1 MNFRGIFWLVLLL
14 SLIVSIG
21 FVSATDVN
29 DTTTDSMMES
39 SEINLTDIGENN
51 LEISQENQISS
62 QEDNSR
68 VIYVGQ
74 NITDD
79 GGKGSYENPFST
91 LKLACDNVSGED
103 KVTVNIFNGTYL
115 IGSHLKFDTNNLFIN
130 GLGNVIIKNQF
141 DSTKYG
147 NQALGLKSSSANFTM
162 SNIIFD
168 ASNWTQRSLQN
179 YFTSFRGNAN
189 FGTYINCTFTGF
201 KKAYLAGA
209 NEFNANFTNC
219 IFEGFKER
227 MMFNDHAS
235 GSKFIY
241 FENCIFLDNNLEL
254 NLFFRIY
261 ADKNVSMNGVW
272 FGQNG
277 IPDYVLSLSTIE
289 KKVNP
294 VSGKVNEYSAPPRDL
309 PITKYAIFSVSENY
323 LGNNQFEIIGKLCWN
338 GTNESVGDSFAPMTV
353 ILSSETGQV
362 DSTAT
367 LKNGIFRTIYNST
380 TSENSIKVTLDDEEI
395 DSEFN
400 IVDIQVE
407 SPSIFSGDTQN
418 ITITLPQAMNAIVS
432 ITVNNKTYDIKVNNS
447 DFINYTIDDVILT
460 EGKYDV
466 NVTLA
471 DLKNHVYG
479 FNSTELVVSKISQYA
494 FNVAA
499 PSEVGQG
506 NNANLLIE
514 LPDDVSGVVVISVG
528 DDYSISY
535 SVNGSF
541 DADVLIP
548 KVGDNKI
555 IVNYSGDNRY
565 VPDLKEVHIN
575 AYDTVPSIEI
585 IVPNDVKV
593 GDSVDFGFILPNDA
607 TGTILVTVGETKYW
621 EKLTQGKANI
631 KIPNIYENSTVNVEY
646 LGDNRYDRNT
656 NSSDIIVYKIY
667 SNVNVETFDAVWGNN
682 ATVVVSLPPDATGNI
697 KIYID
702 GVIVAESS
710 IINGQSIIPIT
721 DLPIG
726 DYNITIL
733 YSGDDKYQESSNVGN
748 ISILKISPY
757 FHIENITNITVG
769 EVAIIEINV
778 TDEIADDVKLTVDG
792 ENVQYEI
799 KDNGI
804 IIANINE
811 LNAGNHTV
819 KVAFEGNGEY
829 YARSAEIYFIVSKIS
844 NYSANLTIGE
854 ANIEK
859 TNIHVELP
867 NDATGN
873 ITFTIDGTPLNPIT
887 ISNILILE
895 NLNPGKHNISALYSG
910 DEKYKEYEF
919 KGFTFEVNKL
929 YEIPK
934 LTLPEYNEYSN
945 KTSMTINLPGDANG
959 NVTITVDKQIIEN
972 INLINA
978 TAIITLPENLTVGM
992 HEIIVKYNGDDKYN
1006 ESHVNT
1012 TLNIIKAQPSIM
1024 VNDIQSVVGET
1035 ATLNIMLPSD
1045 ATGIVLININN
1056 TSYSANIE
1064 YGIANLSISNLK
1076 EGIYSVN
1083 VKYLGDNNYNNVS
1096 IATTIKIDTK
1106 NEAPLNINIPSDIQ
1120 LDGDNIININAPSD
1134 AKGNITLKI
1143 DGKIVN
1149 IVPVVNG
1156 NVNLSLSNL
1165 SMGNHIVEVLYS
1177 GDEKYVLNSSTFIYS
1192 IENELIIIVDGIEY
1206 PTDVVN
1212 GTATI
1217 NTNKTEIPTAIIVD
1231 GVEYPVSVL
1240 NGTVSVITNKSDV
1253 PVTVVVDGVEY
1264 PVSVLNG
1271 TAIIKTNNASSQ
1283 NTTETKLDTILT
1295 ADAKF
1300 SRVAVDYNAGER
1312 GAMFYA
1318 ILKDSN
1324 GNVLANKT
1332 VQIAINGKI
1341 YNKTT
1346 DVEGRAGLQ
1355 INFAAA
1361 NTYSYAISF
1370 QGDDTY
1376 NAAPI
1381 AASKLT
1387 VTKKKTTIKAT
1398 NKVFKAKTKIKKIR
1412 VTLKTVKNQYD
1423 NKTYLKS
1430 GKKVTLKVNGKTY
1443 TAKINKKGVAK
1454 FTIKITKK
1462 GKYTAKI
1469 KFTGDKTYKASSK
1482 TIKIRIK

>member
-1 MNFRGIFWLVLLL
+1 MNLNGIFWLVLSL
-14 SLIVSIG
+14 SLIVSVG

-29 DTTTDSMMES
+29 DTIMDSMMQS
-39 SEINLTDIGENN
+39 SEIDLADIGEDN

-79 GGKGSYENPFST
+79 GGNGSYENPFST
-91 LKLACDNVSGED
+91 LQLACDNVSGED

-115 IGSHLKFDTNNLFIN
+115 LGSELKFDTNNLFLNGIN
-130 GLGNVIIKNQF
+130 GGVIIKNEF
-141 DSTKYG
+141 TEFEKYM
-147 NQALGLKSSSANFTM
+147 AFGLTSSSANFTM

-168 ASNWTQRSLQN
+168 FTSYPLSLN
-179 YFTSFRGNAN
+179 RLSSFRGNAN
-189 FGTYINCTFTGF
+189 YGTYINCTF
-201 KKAYLAGA
+201 YLNNNGNNAIPGA
-209 NEFNANFTNC
+209 SEFNSKFINC
-219 IFEGFKER
+219 IFNGPNTFLSLFYNR
-227 MMFNDHAS
+227 LM
-235 GSKFIY
+235 GSKFTY
-241 FENCIFLDNNLEL
+241 LENCVYLLP
-254 NLFFRIY
+254 
-261 ADKNVSMNGVW
+261 KNTYIATCIETNKNISINGAW
-272 FGQNG
+272 FGENI
-277 IPDYVLSLSTIE
+277 IPDYVTGIPAISNGL
-289 KKVNP
+289 
-294 VSGKVNEYSAPPRDL
+294 SAPPRDI
-309 PITKYAIFSVSENY
+309 PIVRYAVFSVSENY
-323 LGNNQFEIIGKLCWN
+323 LGNNQYEIIGKLCWN
-338 GTNESVGDSFAPMTV
+338 GTNECVGNTFGPMNV
-353 ILSSETGQV
+353 KLSSGTGEV
-362 DSTAT
+362 ASDVVLS
-367 LKNGIFRTIYNST
+367 NGIFRTSYTGVS
-380 TSENSIKVTLDDEEI
+380 SENTLRITLDYEI
-395 DSEFN
+395 IDLEFSN
-400 IVDIQVE
+400 IDIQLDA
-407 SPSIFSGDTQN
+407 PSIYYGDNQN
-418 ITITLPQAMNAIVS
+418 ITVTLPNVMDARVS
-432 ITVNNKTYDIKVNNS
+432 IMINNKTYELNVNGLS
-447 DFINYTIDDVILT
+447 SITYSIDDINLT
-460 EGKYDV
+460 EGIYDV

-471 DLKNHVYG
+471 DFKNHVYG
-479 FNSTELVVSKISQYA
+479 FSSTRLVVSKISQYA

-541 DADVLIP
+541 DADVFIP

-565 VPDLKEVHIN
+565 VPDFKEVHIN
-575 AYDTVPSIEI
+575 AYDVVPSIEI

-593 GDSVDFGFILPNDA
+593 GDSVDLGFILPNDA
-607 TGTILVTVGETKYW
+607 TGTILVSVGEAKYW

-646 LGDNRYDRNT
+646 LGDNKYDRNT
-656 NSSDIIVYKIY
+656 NSSDIIVYKI
-667 SNVNVETFDAVWGNN
+667 SPNVNVETFDAVWGNN

-710 IINGQSIIPIT
+710 LINGQSIIPIN

-726 DYNITIL
+726 DYNITII

-757 FHIENITNITVG
+757 LHIENISDISVG

-778 TDEIADDVKLTVDG
+778 TDEIAEEVKLTVDG

-829 YARSAEIYFIVSKIS
+829 YARGDEIYFTVSKIS
-844 NYSANLTIGE
+844 NYSANLTTIGD

-873 ITFTIDGTPLNPIT
+873 ITFTIDGTPLNPVT
-887 ISNILILE
+887 ISDVLILE
-895 NLNPGKHNISALYSG
+895 NLNPGKHNISAIYSG
-910 DEKYKEYEF
+910 DEQYEEYEF
-919 KGFTFEVNKL
+919 KEFTFEVNKL

-934 LTLPEYNEYSN
+934 LTLPEYNEYYN
-945 KTSMTINLPGDANG
+945 KTNMTINLPGDANG

-992 HEIIVKYNGDDKYN
+992 HDIIVKYNGDDKYN

-1012 TLNIIKAQPSIM
+1012 TLNIIKAQPSIR

-1056 TSYSANIE
+1056 TSYSTNIE
-1064 YGIANLSISNLK
+1064 YGIANLNISNLK
-1076 EGIYSVN
+1076 EGIYPVN

-1120 LDGDNIININAPSD
+1120 LDGDNIININTPSD

-1143 DGKIVN
+1143 NGKIVN

-1177 GDEKYVLNSSTFIYS
+1177 GDEKYASNSSTFIYS
-1192 IENELIIIVDGIEY
+1192 IENELTIIVDGIEY

-1217 NTNKTEIPTAIIVD
+1217 NTNKTEIPTSVIVD
-1231 GVEYPVSVL
+1231 GVEYPLNVL

-1271 TAIIKTNNASSQ
+1271 TAIIKTNNTSSQ
-1283 NTTETKLDTILT
+1283 NTTETKLHTILT
-1295 ADAKF
+1295 VDAKF

-1318 ILKDSN
+1318 ILKDIN

-1346 DVEGRAGLQ
+1346 DGEGKAGLQ

-1398 NKVFKAKTKIKKIR
+1398 NKVFNVKTKTKKIR

-1443 TAKINKKGVAK
+1443 TTKINKKGVAK

-1462 GKYTAKI
+1462 GKYSAKI
-1469 KFTGDKTYKASSK
+1469 KFTGDKTYKAYSK